1 MAGIYVHVPFCT
13 VKCAYCDFYS
23 VARRDMADRYIDA
36 VGREYAVRRN
46 ELGTEPVETLYFGGG
61 TPSLLSPEQFKRL
74 SSYFDKAGVGEF
86 TIEVNPDDVSKDKID
101 AWLDAGVNRISI
113 GVQSLDDD
121 ELRTVGR
128 RHNAAQAIDA
138 IALLRSKGITNI
150 SGDLIY
156 GLPGQ
161 TVDSFR
167 RSLAGLIDTGITHLS
182 AYSLSYEEGT
192 RLWRRLQEGRVEPAD
207 EELTEMMYDALC
219 EGARAAGFEHYEI
232 SNFAKPGF
240 RSRHN
245 SSYWR
250 GVPYLGLGPGAHSLD
265 AVGIR
270 RYVPSDIRAYINSPE
285 SAALAD
291 AESDIDRANDSIMVS
306 LRTAEGLD
314 LSQFSVIQRQKIAS
328 AADPWIKSGKL
339 SVTDIGYAVTEKGW
353 LVSDAIIRDLM
364 L

>member
-23 VARRDMADRYIDA
+23 VARPDLADRYIDA
-36 VGREYAVRRN
+36 VGREYDARRN
-46 ELGTEPVETLYFGGG
+46 ELGEDRVETLYFGGG
-61 TPSLLSPEQFKRL
+61 TPSLLSPVQFSRL
-74 SSYFDKAGVGEF
+74 SSYFDKNGVGEF
-86 TIEVNPDDVSKDKID
+86 TIEINPDDVTDERID

-121 ELRTVGR
+121 ELRAVGR
-128 RHNAAQAIDA
+128 RHDAGQALDA
-138 IALLRSKGITNI
+138 IAMLKAKGFGNI

-161 TVDSFR
+161 TIDSFR
-167 RSLAGLIDTGITHLS
+167 RSLAGLIDVGITHLS

-192 RLWRRLQEGRVEPAD
+192 RLWRWLQEGRVEPAD
-207 EELTEMMYDALC
+207 EELTVMMYDALC
-219 EGARAAGFEHYEI
+219 EGAGAAGFEHYEI

-265 AVGIR
+265 AEGIR

-285 SAALAD
+285 HAAVVD
-291 AESDIDRANDSIMVS
+291 AESDIDCANDRIMVS

-314 LSQFSVIQRQKIAS
+314 LSQFSRKQQQEITS
-328 AADPWIKSGKL
+328 AAAPWIEGGNL
-339 SVTDIGYAVTEKGW
+339 LATDTGYAIPEKEW